1 MGNTEVYEKL
11 ESDINPN
18 ERKSN
23 HFSQLTT
30 EEKIWEKEVH
40 DGEVEEGRGVIRSV
54 KIDNKQNWEKHHVP
68 PTDGVATM
76 FFHSSAV
83 GSSI

>member
-1 MGNTEVYEKL
+1 
-11 ESDINPN
+11 
-18 ERKSN
+18 
-23 HFSQLTT
+23 
-30 EEKIWEKEVH
+30 VH

>member
-1 MGNTEVYEKL
+1 M
-11 ESDINPN
+11 
-18 ERKSN
+18 
-23 HFSQLTT
+23 
-30 EEKIWEKEVH
+30 H
-40 DGEVEEGRGVIRSV
+40 DEEVEEGRGEFRSV

-68 PTDGVATM
+68 PNDGVATM